1 VSFSHFARAG
11 VDQFAIVVTSF
22 LQRGGLPFSK
32 VLPEEHIAR
41 VFAEANVTF
50 AQDEVNPVYTPAIT
64 LWAFLSQVLFKGEQ
78 RSCAAAV
85 SRVIVFLVALG
96 RKPCSENTG
105 AYCRARAKIPTEVV
119 RRLTTDVADAAEML
133 VPDEWL
139 WNGRHV
145 KLVDGFTVS
154 LPDTEANQAE
164 YPQSRSQ
171 QAGVGFPLARCVVL
185 LSLATGMVADLEIGP
200 YAGKETGETALLR
213 NLLHRLR
220 GGDILLADRYY
231 CSYFLIA
238 ILKSLGIDFVVRLH
252 QRRTVNFRR
261 GRRLGGGD
269 HIVEWIRPQQPAWMD
284 DATYATIPKSIQVRE
299 VEVKPSYRGCRSRSL
314 VVVTT
319 LLDAIRY
326 PTGEISTLYE
336 KRWLAELDIRTI
348 KTTLGFDLLRC
359 TWPEMVRTELWV
371 ALMAYNMIRRTMLD
385 AALAAEVP
393 PRQLSFAHALQ
404 LTAASW
410 IVALTAR
417 DQSAAIV
424 AAVIQGMQRPLVGR
438 RPHRVEPRAI
448 KRRPKPH
455 DILTKPRD
463 EARKELLAAC
473 R

>member
-1 VSFSHFARAG
+1 
-11 VDQFAIVVTSF
+11 
-22 LQRGGLPFSK
+22 
-32 VLPEEHIAR
+32 
-41 VFAEANVTF
+41 
-50 AQDEVNPVYTPAIT
+50 
-64 LWAFLSQVLFKGEQ
+64 
-78 RSCAAAV
+78 
-85 SRVIVFLVALG
+85 
-96 RKPCSENTG
+96 
-105 AYCRARAKIPTEVV
+105 
-119 RRLTTDVADAAEML
+119 ML